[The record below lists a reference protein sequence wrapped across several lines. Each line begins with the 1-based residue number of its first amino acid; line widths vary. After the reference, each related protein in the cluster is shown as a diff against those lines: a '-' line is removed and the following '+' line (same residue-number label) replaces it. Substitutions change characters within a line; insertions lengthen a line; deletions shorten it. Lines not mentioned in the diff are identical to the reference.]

1 MNRMTALYDPVRY
14 GDMCDMF
21 FENQQLIHIA
31 LVCCL
36 GANANCIC
44 TVAISQIPVTKIIH
58 ICNKTVNTVYIC
70 TIMDVI
76 LVPFAPLCAA

>member
-1 MNRMTALYDPVRY
+1 MNHMSELCDPVRY
-14 GDMCDMF
+14 GDMCGKF
-21 FENQQLIHIA
+21 FENQRLMRIA

-36 GANANCIC
+36 GANASCIC
-44 TVAISQIPVTKIIH
+44 TVAISQILVTKIIH

>member
-1 MNRMTALYDPVRY
+1 MSELCDPVRY
-14 GDMCDMF
+14 GDMCEMF

-58 ICNKTVNTVYIC
+58 ICNKTVNTVCNC